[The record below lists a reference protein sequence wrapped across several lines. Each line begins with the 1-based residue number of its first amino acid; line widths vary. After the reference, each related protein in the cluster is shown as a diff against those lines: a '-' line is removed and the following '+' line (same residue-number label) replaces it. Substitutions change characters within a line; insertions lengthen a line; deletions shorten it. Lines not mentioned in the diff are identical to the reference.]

1 MTTTREEQAAVE
13 LGTTD
18 VTPTVARVMV
28 ASFAITLMAMPAA
41 QWAGELRAFALGDR
55 NSPWPSAAEILTAPT
70 VVFQR
75 WSQDDPGGMV
85 GKTLAANAELLAEI
99 QRYETSLEDR
109 SLTTTV
115 LLGPTRSRLARWF
128 GWGTDD
134 AWVGHDGWLFYRPDL
149 DHSTGPP
156 FLAPDVLA
164 HRRRGGR
171 EFSARRHPDPRPAIL
186 DFARQLARQDI
197 RLVLVPTPTKAM
209 VHPEHFGVRTDADQ
223 PPMHN
228 RSYLELVQTLEDNG
242 VTVFDPLPILVHR
255 HQQTGE
261 DQFLSTDTHWRPEAM
276 EAVAQA
282 LAAELVNRK
291 HVNADTPIP
300 GRTRTTM
307 QVTGQGD
314 LQTMMKLGSGPTVFQ
329 TQTVTLNQVLMTD
342 GRSHWQPDPTA
353 RVLLLGDSYTNIY
366 SLEPMGWGQ
375 SAGFAEQLSWHLGQ
389 PVDRISRNADG
400 AHATRR
406 QLASDPNRLD
416 GKTIVVWQLAVRE
429 FSSGDWP
436 PIGPGTP
443 GRNTGSTR
451 SRDVVDFRGTV
462 LATSGV
468 PTPGTVPYRDAVLSL
483 HVTDG
488 KGGQRIVFCMGMKD
502 NQLVPAARLR
512 PGDVL
517 TARLIPWTTV
527 EKTYG
532 RLVRIELDD
541 PEFRLVDLPTFW
553 GDLK

>member
-13 LGTTD
+13 LGTTN

-28 ASFAITLMAMPAA
+28 ASFAITLVAMPAA

-55 NSPWPSAAEILTAPT
+55 NSPWPSSAEILTSPT

-115 LLGPTRSRLARWF
+115 LLGPTRRRLAGWF
-128 GWGTDD
+128 GWGTED
-134 AWVGHDGWLFYRPDL
+134 AWIGHNGWLFYRPDL

-156 FLAPDVLA
+156 FLDPDVLA

-209 VHPEHFGVRTDADQ
+209 VHPEQFDGHTDVDQ

-276 EAVAQA
+276 EAVARSMDIRNSA
-282 LAAELVNRK
+282 RGWARHRSDSA
-291 HVNADTPIP
+291 PP
-300 GRTRTTM
+300 GYL
-307 QVTGQGD
+307 TGNPGVVILD
-314 LQTMMKLGSGPTVFQ
+314 
-329 TQTVTLNQVLMTD
+329 
-342 GRSHWQPDPTA
+342 A
-353 RVLLLGDSYTNIY
+353 R
-366 SLEPMGWGQ
+366 E
-375 SAGFAEQLSWHLGQ
+375 
-389 PVDRISRNADG
+389 
-400 AHATRR
+400 
-406 QLASDPNRLD
+406 
-416 GKTIVVWQLAVRE
+416 
-429 FSSGDWP
+429 
-436 PIGPGTP
+436 
-443 GRNTGSTR
+443 
-451 SRDVVDFRGTV
+451 
-462 LATSGV
+462 
-468 PTPGTVPYRDAVLSL
+468 
-483 HVTDG
+483 
-488 KGGQRIVFCMGMKD
+488 
-502 NQLVPAARLR
+502 
-512 PGDVL
+512 
-517 TARLIPWTTV
+517 
-527 EKTYG
+527 
-532 RLVRIELDD
+532 
-541 PEFRLVDLPTFW
+541 
-553 GDLK
+553 